1 MKSKAAQTQV
11 DKPDRETSPVGKAPG
26 ARPGGASRP
35 RPSRRRVW
43 LFRLIAATAIPA
55 AFFVLLELMLHTA
68 GFGYD
73 TRYFIPAIPAAG
85 AAGSTGPRAGELE
98 TNQRFAWR
106 FYPQTGAKAPLPI
119 RLAATKPAN
128 HVRIF
133 IFGGSAAMGSPDAA
147 YSFGRVLEVM
157 LAERYPARKFDVIVT
172 AMEGMNSH
180 VSRVIAD
187 EAAGL
192 QPDLFVVYMGNNEVV
207 GPYGPSDVFGGYAPS
222 VRIIRASLWLKS
234 TRTGQLAG
242 RIFAALSSRGS
253 QVWKGMESF
262 ASAGVLAD
270 DPRLAATCE
279 NFAVNLAA
287 IRDDAARA
295 GAKAIVCTVASNLRD
310 CPPFISS
317 RRPGL
322 SDADRARFDEFCAAG
337 RAKASAGDCPAAM
350 GQFSQAAK
358 IDADSANLEYW
369 MGQCCLAAGKADKA
383 REHLIRSRDLD
394 ALRVRAD
401 TKTNDVLRQAGK
413 LYDGFVDFEK
423 VLADDGL
430 SRDGL
435 PGSALLLDHVHFT
448 FAGNCRLAAA
458 VMPEVQRLLADRLGA
473 ADEPKTSTA
482 PAGGLDEKHLAQ
494 RLAWTGWDR
503 YRIAELLSAQMSAA
517 PFTNQFDAAS
527 RLAAQRA
534 EVERLRMFT
543 LPEIRPAILGE
554 YLKAL
559 AARPDDI
566 MLRANYATCLYG
578 LGDSPAAAREWTEL
592 LERMPGNAEYEKE
605 LGVTL
610 MQQGKLPEASSHFRA
625 ALAILPRDLEAL
637 NNLGASLLWQDR
649 LDEAGDCFRDVLRAN
664 ADHADARA
672 NLGITLARK
681 NDPAGAIRQFQDV
694 LSKNPDHVGSLRN
707 LARLL
712 THQGKLDEA
721 IDYYDKALATRE
733 DYALHLDLGQLL
745 GARQKSDEAMKHFAR
760 AAEMAPNV
768 AAAQLALGGALL
780 KTGRYADAAERFE
793 RAIAI
798 DDRLAEAH
806 RDLGAALVKLN
817 RPDRAIAEFGRAVD
831 LNPGDFVTRQCLA
844 FALLA
849 ASRLPEAIEE
859 YKKLLEAQPNLPD
872 AHNNLAV
879 ALAKTGKLDDA
890 IIHFAAAVQL
900 EPTALRHYNLA
911 TQLVRR
917 GADPEA
923 VSHFRQALRLRPD
936 WAAPMAE
943 CAWVLA
949 TADDDKLRNADEA
962 LNLARKACEL
972 TGWKEPDIVDA
983 LAAAQA
989 EAGQFGLAVMTAHKA
1004 RLLAMQKGDVGQ
1016 AGRIDKR
1023 IDLYKAGKPCRR
1035 GARYP
1040 EATKTPAVKQGAAAG
1055 P

>member
-1 MKSKAAQTQV
+1 MESKTPEPQA
-11 DKPDRETSPVGKAPG
+11 DRLDREDSP
-26 ARPGGASRP
+26 AREAASP
-35 RPSRRRVW
+35 RPSPKRVW
-43 LFRLIAATAIPA
+43 LFRLIAATVIPA
-55 AFFVLLELMLHTA
+55 AFFVLLELVLRVA
-68 GFGYD
+68 AFGYD
-73 TRYFIPAIPAAG
+73 TRYFIPAAACAACPAG
-85 AAGSTGPRAGELE
+85 PTGPRAGELE

-106 FYPQTGAKAPLPI
+106 FYPPTGAKAPLPI
-119 RLAATKPAN
+119 RLTAAKPAD

-157 LAERYPARKFDVIVT
+157 LAERYPARKFDVIIT

-187 EAAGL
+187 EAAEL
-192 QPDLFVVYMGNNEVV
+192 QPDLFVVYMGNNEVA
-207 GPYGPSDVFGGYAPS
+207 GPYGVSDVFGGYTS
-222 VRIIRASLWLKS
+222 SLGVIRASEWLKS

-242 RIFAALSSRGS
+242 RIIAAFSGRGE
-253 QVWKGMESF
+253 QVFKGMESF
-262 ASAGVLAD
+262 AGAAVRAD
-270 DPRLAATCE
+270 DPRLGTTYE
-279 NFAVNLAA
+279 NFAGNLAA
-287 IRDDAARA
+287 IRDAAARA

-317 RRPGL
+317 RRVGL
-322 SDADRARFDEFCAAG
+322 SGADCARFDELCAAG
-337 RAKASAGDCPAAM
+337 RAKASAGDYQAAM
-350 GQFSQAAK
+350 EQFSQAAK
-358 IDADSANLEYW
+358 IDPDSANLEYW
-369 MGQCCLAAGKADKA
+369 MGQCRLAAGQADKA
-383 REHLIRSRDLD
+383 REHLVRSRDLD

-401 TKTNDVLRQAGK
+401 TKINDVLRQAGK
-413 LYDGFVDFEK
+413 RYDGFVDFEK
-423 VLADDGL
+423 ILAADAL
-430 SRDGL
+430 SREGL
-435 PGSALLLDHVHFT
+435 PGAELLLDHVHFN

-458 VMPEVQRLLADRLGA
+458 VMPEVQRVLAAKLG
-473 ADEPKTSTA
+473 TA
-482 PAGGLDEKHLAQ
+482 SFPASRPPAGWFDDKHLAQ
-494 RLAWTGWDR
+494 VLAMTGWDR
-503 YRIAELLSAQMSAA
+503 YRIAEILSAQMAVA

-527 RLAAQRA
+527 RLAAQRS

-543 LPEIRPAILGE
+543 LPEIRPAILGQ

-578 LGDSPAAAREWTEL
+578 LGDSPAAAQEWTEL
-592 LERMPGNAEYEKE
+592 LQRMPGNAEYEKE

-610 MQQGKLPEASSHFRA
+610 MQQGKLPEASAHFRA
-625 ALAILPRDLEAL
+625 ALAVLPCDLNAL

-649 LDEAGDCFRDVLRAN
+649 LDEAGDCFREVLRAN

-681 NDPAGAIRQFQDV
+681 NDLAGAVSQFQAV
-694 LSKNPDHVGSLRN
+694 LGKNPSHVGSLRN

-712 THQGKLDEA
+712 MHQGKLDDA
-721 IDYYDKALATRE
+721 IDYYDKALAARE
-733 DYALHLDLGQLL
+733 DYALHVDLGQLL
-745 GARQKSDEAMKHFAR
+745 DARRKSDEAMKHFTR

-780 KTGRYADAAERFE
+780 RTGQYADAAERFE

-806 RDLGAALVKLN
+806 RDLGTALAKLG
-817 RPDRAIAEFGRAVD
+817 RGDRAIAELGRAVD
-831 LNPGDFVTRQCLA
+831 LSPGDCVARERLA

-849 ASRLPEAIEE
+849 ARRLPEAIEQ
-859 YKKLLEAQPNLPD
+859 YKKLLEVQPNLAD

-879 ALAKTGKLDDA
+879 ALAKTGKPDDA

-911 TQLVRR
+911 SQLVRR
-917 GADPEA
+917 GADSEA
-923 VSHFRQALRLRPD
+923 VTHFRHALRLRPD

-949 TADDDKLRNADEA
+949 TADDDKLRSADEA

-983 LAAAQA
+983 MAAAQA
-989 EAGQFGLAVMTAHKA
+989 EAGQFGQAVMTAQKA
-1004 RLLAMQKGDVGQ
+1004 RLLAMQRGDVGQ

-1023 IDLYKAGKPCRR
+1023 LDLYKAGKPCRR
-1035 GARYP
+1035 GAR
-1040 EATKTPAVKQGAAAG
+1040 EIK
-1055 P
+1055 

>member
-1 MKSKAAQTQV
+1 V
-11 DKPDRETSPVGKAPG
+11 DKAPG
-26 ARPGGASRP
+26 ARLGGVSRP
-35 RPSRRRVW
+35 PVRGPKGQPSRKRIR
-43 LFRLIAATAIPA
+43 LFRLISATVIPA
-55 AFFVLLELMLHTA
+55 AFFVLLELVLRVA

-73 TRYFIPAIPAAG
+73 TRYFIPAAPAA
-85 AAGSTGPRAGELE
+85 AGPAGPTGPQAGELE
-98 TNQRFAWR
+98 ANQRFAWR
-106 FYPQTGAKAPLPI
+106 FYPPTGAKAPLPV
-119 RLAATKPAN
+119 RLTVAKPAD

-147 YSFGRVLEVM
+147 YGFGRILEVM

-187 EAAGL
+187 EAAEL

-207 GPYGPSDVFGGYAPS
+207 GPYGASDVFGGYTS
-222 VRIIRASLWLKS
+222 SLGVIRASLWLKS
-234 TRTGQLAG
+234 TRTGQLAW
-242 RIFAALSSRGS
+242 RIIAALSGRGS
-253 QVWKGMESF
+253 QVFKGMESF
-262 ASAGVLAD
+262 AGAAVRAD
-270 DPRLAATCE
+270 DPRLGATYE
-279 NFAVNLAA
+279 NFAGNLAA
-287 IRDDAARA
+287 IRDAATRA

-317 RRPGL
+317 RRTQL
-322 SDADRARFDEFCAAG
+322 SDADRARFDELCAAG
-337 RAKASAGDCPAAM
+337 RAKTSAGDCQAAM
-350 GQFSQAAK
+350 EQFSQAAS

-369 MGQCCLAAGKADKA
+369 MGQCHLAAGQADKA

-401 TKTNDVLRQAGK
+401 TKINDVLRQAGK
-413 LYDGFVDFEK
+413 RYDGFVDFEK
-423 VLADDGL
+423 ILAADGL
-430 SRDGL
+430 SREGL
-435 PGSALLLDHVHFT
+435 PGAELLLDHVHFT

-458 VMPEVQRLLADRLGA
+458 VMPEVQRLLAGMLGTASSPDASRASASGA
-473 ADEPKTSTA
+473 AAA
-482 PAGGLDEKHLAQ
+482 PAGTLDEKHLAQ
-494 RLAWTGWDR
+494 VLAMTGWDR
-503 YRIAELLSAQMSAA
+503 YRIAEILSAQMAAA
-517 PFTNQFDAAS
+517 PFTNQFDAAA
-527 RLAAQRA
+527 RLAAQRS

-543 LPEIRPAILGE
+543 LPEVRPAILAQ
-554 YLKAL
+554 YLNAL

-578 LGDSPAAAREWTEL
+578 LGDSPAAAQEWTEL
-592 LERMPGNAEYEKE
+592 LQRMPGNAQYEKE

-625 ALAILPRDLEAL
+625 ALAVMPHDLDAM

-649 LDEAGDCFRDVLRAN
+649 LDEAGDCFHEVLRAN

-681 NDPAGAIRQFQDV
+681 NDLAGAVREFQAV
-694 LSKNPDHVGSLRN
+694 LGRNPSHVGALRN
-707 LARLL
+707 LSRLL
-712 THQGKLDEA
+712 MHQGRLDEA
-721 IDYYDKALATRE
+721 IDCYGKALAARE
-733 DYALHLDLGQLL
+733 DYALHVDLGQLL
-745 GARQKSDEAMKHFAR
+745 DARRKSDEAMKHFAR

-780 KTGRYADAAERFE
+780 KTGRYADAADRFE

-806 RDLGAALVKLN
+806 RDLGTALAKLD
-817 RPDRAIAEFGRAVD
+817 RPDRAITELGRAVD
-831 LNPGDFVTRQCLA
+831 LSPGDFVARQRLA

-849 ASRLPEAIEE
+849 ALRLPEAIEQ
-859 YKKLLEAQPNLPD
+859 YKKLLEVQPNLPE

-879 ALAKTGKLDDA
+879 ALAKTNKPDDA

-911 TQLVRR
+911 SQLVRR
-917 GADPEA
+917 GADREA
-923 VSHFRQALRLRPD
+923 VTHFRHALRLRPD
-936 WAAPMAE
+936 WPAPMAE

-949 TADDDKLRNADEA
+949 TADDDKLRSAEEA
-962 LNLARKACEL
+962 LNLAGKACEL

-989 EAGQFGLAVMTAHKA
+989 EAGQFGQAAMTAQKA
-1004 RLLAMQKGDVGQ
+1004 RLLAMQRGDIAQ

-1035 GARYP
+1035 GAR
-1040 EATKTPAVKQGAAAG
+1040 EIK
-1055 P
+1055 